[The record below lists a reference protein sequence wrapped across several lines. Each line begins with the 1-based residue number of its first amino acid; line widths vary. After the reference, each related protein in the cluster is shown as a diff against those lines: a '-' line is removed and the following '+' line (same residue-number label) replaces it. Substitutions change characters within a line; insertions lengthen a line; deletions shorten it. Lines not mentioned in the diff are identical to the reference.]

1 MNAQK
6 GLTARKGG
14 ANDPSVIQNKLKA
27 RQAAY
32 NPSSS
37 GVPATTTLKTSP
49 ASNQST
55 QAGQAARSAY
65 GSTQSVATSLATSKP
80 AQASGS
86 DITDKAT
93 YDTKTTKSAPFQPGP
108 SSVKL
113 SPEPQKFSGNAEG
126 PAPVAKPANL
136 STPAPSTRVL
146 KTSPSSNSDEVA
158 DAVARGGWMDPNS
171 VKNAPVVARG
181 FIGNNSEL
189 KPEKTPGAT
198 FSPAPAAPAPAE
210 KPPEKKKEAGA
221 APAAPMA
228 ESVVTVGANK
238 YRII

>member
-27 RQAAY
+27 GQAAY

-93 YDTKTTKSAPFQPGP
+93 YDTKTTKPAPFQPGP

-126 PAPVAKPANL
+126 PAP
-136 STPAPSTRVL
+136 
-146 KTSPSSNSDEVA
+146 
-158 DAVARGGWMDPNS
+158 
-171 VKNAPVVARG
+171 
-181 FIGNNSEL
+181 
-189 KPEKTPGAT
+189 
-198 FSPAPAAPAPAE
+198 APAAPEPKQYPQTRIGGNMAIQDLAN
-210 KPPEKKKEAGA
+210 KA
-221 APAAPMA
+221 A
-228 ESVVTVGANK
+228 ESPATNINKDSSVDDIVKALSPKKQNVQESVQVGDNK
-238 YRII
+238 YRIV

>member
-14 ANDPSVIQNKLKA
+14 ANDPSVIQSKLKA
-27 RQAAY
+27 GQTAY

-37 GVPATTTLKTSP
+37 GKPATTTLKTSP

-55 QAGQAARSAY
+55 QAGQVARSAY

-93 YDTKTTKSAPFQPGP
+93 YDTKTTKPAPFQPGP

-113 SPEPQKFSGNAEG
+113 SPEPQKFSGSAEG
-126 PAPVAKPANL
+126 PAPVAKPAA
-136 STPAPSTRVL
+136 PAPEPMMTNFKPSGPMGDMP
-146 KTSPSSNSDEVA
+146 KMSDQPPSSVS
-158 DAVARGGWMDPNS
+158 
-171 VKNAPVVARG
+171 AP
-181 FIGNNSEL
+181 
-189 KPEKTPGAT
+189 K
-198 FSPAPAAPAPAE
+198 PAAPAPE
-210 KPPEKKKEAGA
+210 PKKKEAGA
-221 APAAPMA
+221 VPAAPMA
-228 ESVVTVGANK
+228 ESYVAVGANK
-238 YRII
+238 YRIV